1 MRYPSFLLA
10 VVLFCFACAAAVDG
24 KERPNVLMITVD
36 DLNDWVV
43 GLGGHPQSVTPNIER
58 LSKRGVLFTN
68 AHCQA
73 PICNPSRT
81 SFMTGLRPSTTGI
94 YENRPWFRTT
104 PLNRDRVTLTEHFSA
119 NGYETFTAG
128 KIFHG
133 SRTEKR
139 SFDNIGPTPGQ
150 RDKEAKR
157 IQTDLPG
164 KVNSLWDFGPQD
176 YGGNK
181 SNDYKDASWV
191 IDQMERKHAKPF
203 FIALGFYRPHVPFYA
218 PRKWFELHPLRKVR
232 LPEVKLDDWL
242 DLPEFARK
250 LTSNSTPP
258 AHDWFVKSGKWKHA
272 VQAYLSCVSFM
283 DAQLGRVLNAL
294 EKSSYAKNTIVVL
307 FSDHGFHLGEKQ
319 RWAKQSLWETSTHV
333 PMIISVPGGL
343 KGRRCSRPVE
353 LIQVFPTLVELCGIK
368 KRKGLEGVSIK
379 ALLDEPASEWTRPAL
394 TTFKQN
400 NHAVRSE
407 RWRYIRY
414 SDGSEEL
421 YDHSKDPNEW
431 TNLAGRPEHAAV
443 IREHARWLPKNNAAN
458 TAAGL
463 PAKRQ
468 KKKKQR

>member
-1 MRYPSFLLA
+1 
-10 VVLFCFACAAAVDG
+10 
-24 KERPNVLMITVD
+24 MITVD

-43 GLGGHPQSVTPNIER
+43 GLGGHPQSVTPNVER
-58 LSKRGVLFTN
+58 LAKRGVLFTN

-81 SFMTGLRPSTTGI
+81 SFMTGFRPSTTGI

-104 PLNRDRVTLTEHFSA
+104 PLNKDRVTLTEHFGA
-119 NGYETFTAG
+119 NGYKTFTAG

-139 SFDNIGPTPGQ
+139 SFNVIGPTPGQ

-157 IQTDLPG
+157 IQAGVPG
-164 KVNSLWDFGPQD
+164 KAKALWDFGPQD

-181 SNDYKDASWV
+181 SNDYQDASWV
-191 IDQMERKHAKPF
+191 IDQLDRKHAKPF

-218 PRKWFELHPLRKVR
+218 PRKWFKLHPLGKVR
-232 LPEVKLDDWL
+232 LPEVKLDDWS
-242 DLPEFARK
+242 DLPQFARK
-250 LTSNSTPP
+250 LTSNRNPP
-258 AHDWFVKSGKWKHA
+258 PHDWFVKTDKWKPA

-283 DAQLGRVLNAL
+283 DAQLGRVLDAL
-294 EKSSYAKNTIVVL
+294 EKSVYAKNTIVVL

-333 PMIISVPGGL
+333 PMIISLPGGL

-353 LIQVFPTLVELCGIK
+353 LIQVFPTLVELCGIR

-379 ALLDEPASEWTRPAL
+379 SLLDDPGAEWTRPAL

-421 YDHSKDPNEW
+421 YDHSTDHNEW
-431 TNLAGRPEHAAV
+431 HNLAGKEKYREV
-443 IREHARWLPKNNAAN
+443 IAEHARWLPKLNVANAASS
-458 TAAGL
+458 ASGA
-463 PAKRQ
+463 
-468 KKKKQR
+468 KKKKN

>member
-1 MRYPSFLLA
+1 M
-10 VVLFCFACAAAVDG
+10 G
-24 KERPNVLMITVD
+24 KGRPNVLLITID

-58 LSKRGVLFTN
+58 LAKRGVLFTN

-94 YENRPWFRTT
+94 YENKPWFRTT
-104 PLNRDRVTLTEHFSA
+104 ALNRERVTLTEHFGA

-139 SFDNIGPTPGQ
+139 SFKHIGPTPGQ
-150 RDKEAKR
+150 KDKGAR
-157 IQTDLPG
+157 RVHNDFSPR
-164 KVNSLWDFGPQD
+164 VNRLWDFGPQD
-176 YGGNK
+176 YPGSQ
-181 SNDYKDASWV
+181 SNDYKDATWA
-191 IDQMERKHAKPF
+191 IDQLGRKHDKPF

-218 PRKWFELHPLRKVR
+218 PRRWFELHPLDKVR
-232 LPEVKLDDWL
+232 LPKVKLDDWL
-242 DLPEFARK
+242 DLPPIARK
-250 LTSNSTPP
+250 LTSSATRPSQ
-258 AHDWFVKSGKWKHA
+258 DWFVKTGKWKNA
-272 VQAYLSCVSFM
+272 VQAYLACVSFM
-283 DAQLGRVLNAL
+283 DKQVGRVLNAL
-294 EKSSYAKNTIVVL
+294 DSSAYAKNTIVVL

-333 PMIISVPGGL
+333 PMIVSVPGGK

-353 LIQVFPTLVELCGIK
+353 LIQVFPTLVELCGVR
-368 KRKGLEGVSIK
+368 KRKGLEGVSITS
-379 ALLDEPASEWTRPAL
+379 LLDDPAAEWERPAL
-394 TTFKQN
+394 TTFMRN

-421 YDHSKDPNEW
+421 YDHSTDHNEW
-431 TNLAGRPEHAAV
+431 YNLAGKEKYREVMA
-443 IREHARWLPKNNAAN
+443 EHARWLPKVNVANAAR
-458 TAAGL
+458 G
-463 PAKRQ
+463 AKGV
-468 KKKKQR
+468 KKKENQ

>member
-1 MRYPSFLLA
+1 MSFWI
-10 VVLFCFACAAAVDG
+10 CAAVEGEAA
-24 KERPNVLMITVD
+24 RPNVLMITVD

-43 GLGGHPQSVTPNIER
+43 GLGGHPQSITPNIER
-58 LSKRGVLFTN
+58 LSKRGIFFTN

-94 YENRPWFRTT
+94 YENKPWFRTT
-104 PLNRDRVTLTEHFSA
+104 ALNRNRVTLTEHFSA

-157 IQTDLPG
+157 IQADLPG
-164 KVNSLWDFGPQD
+164 KVNRLWDFGPQD

-181 SNDYKDASWV
+181 SNDYKDASWA
-191 IDQMERKHAKPF
+191 IDQLQRKHAKPF

-218 PRKWFELHPLRKVR
+218 PRKWFGLHPLNKVR
-232 LPEVKLDDWL
+232 LPKVKLDDWL
-242 DLPEFARK
+242 DLPDIARK
-250 LTSNSTPP
+250 LTSSSTRP
-258 AHDWFVKSGKWKHA
+258 AHDWFVKSGKWKQA

-294 EKSSYAKNTIVVL
+294 DKSVYAKNTIVVL

-343 KGRRCSRPVE
+343 RGRRCSRPVE
-353 LIQVFPTLVELCGIK
+353 LIQVFPTLVELCGIR
-368 KRKGLEGVSIK
+368 KRKGLEGVSIRP
-379 ALLDEPASEWTRPAL
+379 LLDDPSAKWSRPAL
-394 TTFKQN
+394 TTYKQN

-421 YDHSKDPNEW
+421 YDHTKDPNEW
-431 TNLAGRPEHAAV
+431 TNLAGKPGHADV
-443 IREHARWLPKNNAAN
+443 IAEHARWIPKVNVANAARGGKGKGE
-458 TAAGL
+458 AG
-463 PAKRQ
+463 
-468 KKKKQR
+468 KKN

>member
-1 MRYPSFLLA
+1 MGFLRFLFL
-10 VVLFCFACAAAVDG
+10 VLLCGLPRVLFAAEDQ
-24 KERPNVLMITVD
+24 RPPNVLLITVD

-43 GLGGHPQSVTPNIER
+43 GLDGHPQSLTPNIER
-58 LSKRGVLFTN
+58 LARRGVFFTN

-94 YENRPWFRTT
+94 YENRPWFRSTA
-104 PLNRDRVTLTEHFSA
+104 LNKNRVTLTEHFSA

-150 RDKEAKR
+150 VDKEAKR
-157 IQTDLPG
+157 VQAELKG
-164 KVNSLWDFGPQD
+164 LWDFGPQD

-191 IDQMERKHAKPF
+191 IELLGRKHPRPF
-203 FIALGFYRPHVPFYA
+203 FAALGFYRPHVPFYA
-218 PRKWFELHPLRKVR
+218 PRKWFELHPLDKVR

-242 DLPEFARK
+242 DLPEAARK
-250 LTSNSTPP
+250 LMSNKTPP
-258 AHDWFVKSGKWKHA
+258 PHDWFVKNGKWKPA

-283 DAQLGRVLNAL
+283 DAQVGRVLNAL
-294 EKSSYAKNTIVVL
+294 EKSAYAKNTIVVL
-307 FSDHGFHLGEKQ
+307 ISDHGFHLGEKQ

-333 PMIISVPGGL
+333 PMIFSVPGGL
-343 KGRRCSRPVE
+343 RGKRCSRPVE
-353 LIQVFPTLVELCGIK
+353 LIQVFPTLVELCEIK
-368 KRKGLEGVSIK
+368 KREGLEGVSIK
-379 ALLDEPASEWTRPAL
+379 ALLDDPSAAWSRPAL
-394 TTFKQN
+394 TTYKRN

-431 TNLAGRPEHAAV
+431 TNLAGAPGNAEV
-443 IREHARWLPKNNAAN
+443 IRKHARWLPKLNVPNA
-458 TAAGL
+458 AAGL
-463 PAKRQ
+463 PSKRQ